1 MRATVNRDLNCQLS
15 VCFTFLPLV
24 LEFQILRCTYMALIL
39 NCGLHF
45 WPWRMRF
52 PEEGGPG
59 SPASVHPVI
68 IQWSRNCLHG
78 GAEMIPCWSASYA
91 EYQWKQGGVGF
102 ETIDKWQW
110 PPLFKLSP
118 WLLRLWV
125 DISILRRRFFT
136 PGLQS
141 RVCNKYFQAWIV
153 HEIQIY
159 QQSTCLILEM
169 CLQKENIVKT
179 FGKSGG
185 NALLPVSN
193 GRDQEQVIARKKW
206 KYR

>member
-1 MRATVNRDLNCQLS
+1 
-15 VCFTFLPLV
+15 
-24 LEFQILRCTYMALIL
+24 MALIL

-52 PEEGGPG
+52 PEEGEPG

-91 EYQWKQGGVGF
+91 EYQWKQGGVWF
-102 ETIDKWQW
+102 VTIDKWQR
-110 PPLFKLSP
+110 PPYSSC
-118 WLLRLWV
+118 LLHFLRWRV

-159 QQSTCLILEM
+159 QQSMYLLNILEIF
-169 CLQKENIVKT
+169 LQKENIVKT
-179 FGKSGG
+179 FGKSG
-185 NALLPVSN
+185 
-193 GRDQEQVIARKKW
+193 RDQEQVIARKNEQV
-206 KYR
+206 